1 MLWLLLAVSA
11 KGIVI
16 SKIISNVRNMFYEV
30 LIYVAIFV
38 CYQVVRQTSNTT

>member
-16 SKIISNVRNMFYEV
+16 SKIISNVRNMFHEV
-30 LIYVAIFV
+30 LILHM
-38 CYQVVRQTSNTT
+38 